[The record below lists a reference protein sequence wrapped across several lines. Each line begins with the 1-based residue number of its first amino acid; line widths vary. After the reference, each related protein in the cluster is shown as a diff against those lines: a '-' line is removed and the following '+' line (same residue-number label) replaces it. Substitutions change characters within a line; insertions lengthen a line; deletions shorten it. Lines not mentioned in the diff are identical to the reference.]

1 MKALQV
7 TIIFILFSISTF
19 AQVSKQAFGDIN
31 YLKRKKLEYKTEYKY
46 NGNFSNSGLGL
57 LNKGTNSTYMKKVI
71 QPKKAARANNNS
83 IITNMPVLSPDST
96 TDYKLLAMK
105 PDSTVRYHMQYG
117 GQKINNQFKEG
128 NKGK

>member
-1 MKALQV
+1 MKALQI

-31 YLKRKKLEYKTEYKY
+31 YLKRKKIEYKTEYKY

-57 LNKGTNSTYMKKVI
+57 LSKSANSTYMKKVI
-71 QPKKAARANNNS
+71 KPKKQARANSS
-83 IITNMPVLSPDST
+83 IITNMPVLSPDSII
-96 TDYKLLAMK
+96 DYKLLAMK
-105 PDSTVRYHMQYG
+105 PDSTVRYHMRYG
-117 GQKINNQFKEG
+117 GQKIENKFKEG